1 MTLFYV
7 DDLAGRDDA
16 SGRSPQ
22 EAWRSLE
29 RLETDEIRPGDS
41 VLLRRGGLWRGQLR
55 PRSGEPGKP
64 VRYAGYGDG
73 PLPILQN
80 SVSLSEPSDWEATDR
95 PDVWRTAARHVFPC
109 DIGNLILDH
118 GAHRCGWK
126 RWSPEELQRS
136 GDFWYSPD
144 GQCVLLRL

>member
-1 MTLFYV
+1 MSAATKTPLQETTPTMTLFYV

-64 VRYAGYGDG
+64 VRYAEIGR
-73 PLPILQN
+73 
-80 SVSLSEPSDWEATDR
+80 A
-95 PDVWRTAARHVFPC
+95 HV
-109 DIGNLILDH
+109 
-118 GAHRCGWK
+118 
-126 RWSPEELQRS
+126 
-136 GDFWYSPD
+136 
-144 GQCVLLRL
+144 